1 MKKST
6 TFTKLVQTLLK
17 EEDVKEIVE
26 ELKYAD
32 VARKF
37 TAHQLL
43 LFFMHAALGQ
53 WDSYRSGVGKAVGC
67 GLNPFHYS
75 TFSTK
80 ASDVP
85 YELFKRL
92 FHLLISRCNRS
103 VKRRLHIPK
112 DLLLVDSTTITVGK
126 TRLPWALYHGERAGI
141 KLHVALCAA
150 TEQPVQVIE
159 TIGTAHDGPIGE
171 NLADKNY
178 ILVQDRAYGKIK
190 RFDEYARQK
199 QYFVTRIKENVTL
212 VNAHSLQREQAVNS
226 PVIKDITCYL
236 GTPQCQSELR
246 HRVVTFNDNHGNEIR
261 VTTNLRHLSAEQI
274 ADIYKARWGI
284 EVFFRWMKQNLNVPV
299 LLGTTKNAVFNQ
311 MFAALMTYV
320 VLRWLYDHSKTFVIS
335 CKSIPIIRFTEHIQQ
350 NRLPIEW
357 LVASAY
363 VLDKFAF
370 LLNRENPVSG

>member
-53 WDSYRSGVGKAVGC
+53 WDSYRSGEGKVVC
-67 GLNPFHYS
+67 YGLNPFHYS

-103 VKRRLHIPK
+103 TKRRLHIPK

-126 TRLPWALYHGERAGI
+126 TCFFGRSIMANVRVLNFMWLFVLPRSS
-141 KLHVALCAA
+141 
-150 TEQPVQVIE
+150 
-159 TIGTAHDGPIGE
+159 
-171 NLADKNY
+171 
-178 ILVQDRAYGKIK
+178 R
-190 RFDEYARQK
+190 
-199 QYFVTRIKENVTL
+199 
-212 VNAHSLQREQAVNS
+212 
-226 PVIKDITCYL
+226 
-236 GTPQCQSELR
+236 
-246 HRVVTFNDNHGNEIR
+246 
-261 VTTNLRHLSAEQI
+261 
-274 ADIYKARWGI
+274 
-284 EVFFRWMKQNLNVPV
+284 
-299 LLGTTKNAVFNQ
+299 
-311 MFAALMTYV
+311 
-320 VLRWLYDHSKTFVIS
+320 
-335 CKSIPIIRFTEHIQQ
+335 
-350 NRLPIEW
+350 
-357 LVASAY
+357 
-363 VLDKFAF
+363 
-370 LLNRENPVSG
+370 